1 VRAVAVARATAGH
14 TGWFPVAPGTIG
26 SAVGVLLWWAL
37 RLAGATV
44 AVEVAVA
51 AALFVAGAWAAAET
65 ERALGVTDPG
75 PVVIDEV
82 MGMCVTLIAAP
93 LAWPAAVTGF
103 VLFRVF
109 DIVKPPP
116 ARGLEQLHGGWGIMA
131 DDLAA
136 AVYAWAALQ
145 LLLATGASWIA

>member
-1 VRAVAVARATAGH
+1 VRAVAVALATAGH

-93 LAWPAAVTGF
+93 LST
-103 VLFRVF
+103 
-109 DIVKPPP
+109 
-116 ARGLEQLHGGWGIMA
+116 
-131 DDLAA
+131 
-136 AVYAWAALQ
+136 
-145 LLLATGASWIA
+145 S